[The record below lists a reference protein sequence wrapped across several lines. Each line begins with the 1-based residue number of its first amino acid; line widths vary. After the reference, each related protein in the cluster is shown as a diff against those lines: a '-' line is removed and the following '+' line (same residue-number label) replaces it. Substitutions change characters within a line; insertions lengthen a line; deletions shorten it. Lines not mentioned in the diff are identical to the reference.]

1 MSQTHKQKIAA
12 LLAVTL
18 ILCDLMSGSP
28 AHLQA
33 RQKNNQTEWSEE
45 PTPEPT
51 EEPTAEPTEE
61 PEPTVAPQPAETP
74 KTVEKYELVSPNAK
88 YYKRRHEGDS
98 LPKGQ
103 REKGVSSLLV
113 YDRFGK
119 LVMSQAST
127 FEVYGGASKKEVKKK
142 LVTVSSSG
150 VVKCKTKN
158 KKNYTLLKATS
169 KVTGESCYI
178 YIYFN
183 EKIKSKSGSKIKLWE
198 KKKATVSFNYAK
210 KKLFFEIKNKKI
222 ASVNKNGRITAKK
235 KGTTYL
241 FVKVKDSDKNQC
253 RIKIVVKEEPWIVS
267 EKDQKYDYAEMTG
280 DLRKIARKYPG
291 KTGLSSIGRTYDNR
305 EIWCLRVGNPSAAKK
320 LVIDAAI
327 HAREWKNTQVIM
339 RQTEEILQGI

>member
-51 EEPTAEPTEE
+51 EEPTAEPT
-61 PEPTVAPQPAETP
+61 AASQPNETP
-74 KTVEKYELVSPNAK
+74 KPVEKYELVSPHAK
-88 YYKRRHEGDS
+88 YYKGGMKGIHYRRVKGKKVYHLYSYTTDS
-98 LPKGQ
+98 
-103 REKGVSSLLV
+103 V
-113 YDRFGK
+113 K

-183 EKIKSKSGSKIKLWE
+183 EKIKSK
-198 KKKATVSFNYAK
+198 A
-210 KKLFFEIKNKKI
+210 
-222 ASVNKNGRITAKK
+222 
-235 KGTTYL
+235 
-241 FVKVKDSDKNQC
+241 
-253 RIKIVVKEEPWIVS
+253 
-267 EKDQKYDYAEMTG
+267 
-280 DLRKIARKYPG
+280 
-291 KTGLSSIGRTYDNR
+291 
-305 EIWCLRVGNPSAAKK
+305 AAK
-320 LVIDAAI
+320 
-327 HAREWKNTQVIM
+327 
-339 RQTEEILQGI
+339 

>member
-61 PEPTVAPQPAETP
+61 PEPTAASQPNETP
-74 KTVEKYELVSPNAK
+74 KPVKKYELVSPHAK
-88 YYKRRHEGDS
+88 YYKGGTKGIHYRKIKGKKVYHLYSYTTDS
-98 LPKGQ
+98 
-103 REKGVSSLLV
+103 V
-113 YDRFGK
+113 K

-158 KKNYTLLKATS
+158 KKIYTLLKATS
-169 KVTGESCYI
+169 KVTGESC
-178 YIYFN
+178 
-183 EKIKSKSGSKIKLWE
+183 
-198 KKKATVSFNYAK
+198 
-210 KKLFFEIKNKKI
+210 LF
-222 ASVNKNGRITAKK
+222 
-235 KGTTYL
+235 
-241 FVKVKDSDKNQC
+241 
-253 RIKIVVKEEPWIVS
+253 
-267 EKDQKYDYAEMTG
+267 
-280 DLRKIARKYPG
+280 
-291 KTGLSSIGRTYDNR
+291 
-305 EIWCLRVGNPSAAKK
+305 
-320 LVIDAAI
+320 
-327 HAREWKNTQVIM
+327 
-339 RQTEEILQGI
+339 